1 MPNWLL
7 PENIADVLPSEA
19 RKIEELRRV
28 LLDNF
33 RLFGYEL
40 VMPPMLEY
48 LDSLVP
54 VPDHEMDLR
63 MFKLV
68 DQLSGRS
75 MGLRADMT
83 IQVARIDAHLL
94 NRASVTR
101 LSYAGSVLHTRPS
114 GLHATREPFQ
124 IGAEIYGHAGLEAD
138 AEIQTLALESLRLAG
153 LTAVRIDLCHAG
165 IVRCILR
172 HDEKTRGLESEIVAL
187 LRAKDLPSLQ
197 QFTLQFSAET
207 RAALLA
213 LPTLY
218 GDISLLEHARRVLPQ
233 HKEIATALD
242 DLASLAHQA
251 GTYGVAID
259 LADLSGYQY
268 ESGATFSLYVTGLPN
283 AVARGGRYDHVGEA
297 FGRARPATG
306 FSMDLRELARLTPVA
321 TPKSAI
327 RAPWGREPDLLEMI
341 QNLRHAGEIVI
352 QSLPGNESDQQEF
365 DCDRVIVSEQ
375 GKFIIKTMRS

>member
-54 VPDHEMDLR
+54 VPDHDMDLR

-233 HKEIATALD
+233 HKEITTALD

-341 QNLRHAGEIVI
+341 QNLRHSGEIVI

>member
-233 HKEIATALD
+233 HKEITTALD

-341 QNLRHAGEIVI
+341 QNLRHSGEIVI
-352 QSLPGNESDQQEF
+352 QNLPGNESDQQEF

>member
-54 VPDHEMDLR
+54 VLDHEMDLR

-197 QFTLQFSAET
+197 QQTLQFSAET
-207 RAALLA
+207 RTALLA

-321 TPKSAI
+321 SPKSAI